1 MQCSALP
8 LSRGAH
14 LFHCRK
20 NKFTVFCGH
29 SPYSDIRQVKGTER
43 DISVA
48 ISGPSL
54 SFFILRLPAISHY
67 GEAVIRVCEATKD
80 ARPGSCAVYS
90 VYLACD
96 TATR

>member
-29 SPYSDIRQVKGTER
+29 SPYSDIRQVKGTEPY
-43 DISVA
+43 ISVA
-48 ISGPSL
+48 IAGPSL
-54 SFFILRLPAISHY
+54 FISNLRLPPVSHY
-67 GEAVIRVCEATKD
+67 GEAVFRVCEATTD
-80 ARPGSCAVYS
+80 ARPGSCAVYI

-96 TATR
+96 TTTR